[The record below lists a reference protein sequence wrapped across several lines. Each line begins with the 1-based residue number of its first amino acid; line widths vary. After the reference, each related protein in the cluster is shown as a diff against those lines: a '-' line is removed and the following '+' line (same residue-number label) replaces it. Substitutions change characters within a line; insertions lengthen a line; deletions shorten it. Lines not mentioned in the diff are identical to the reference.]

1 MPLFRYEALDRTGN
15 TVRGA
20 MQVADE
26 RVLTARL
33 ATMGYQPLSIE
44 VAGGSSP
51 RIPSYA
57 GSAPVYGAPAGPVSN
72 LSAGEREIARMF
84 HQLYL
89 SFRAGM
95 PAFQALSTVGEQV
108 RSSPLRSA
116 LGEIANG
123 VRDGERLSVLME
135 RFPRM
140 FSRGDVGMV
149 RAAEMGGFLPEALEA
164 LSVQH
169 EQDCNT
175 RRRLAI
181 WEWLFHS
188 NALFLPPL
196 IALLSFF
203 GALLRSEGQ
212 LGPALWAVG
221 RTFLFVS
228 VPMTLVY
235 LGLVYGFHRLRRSP
249 TFAYRW
255 HRFLLRLPVAAKIN
269 FLRANAVF
277 TRVLQ
282 QLYQAG
288 VSPASAW
295 DTASGAVPN
304 LYLADRYM
312 QGMPMV
318 ESTGRLSVGMQ
329 HIGLLSPED
338 VGMVAT
344 GETTGEV
351 PQALDYLA
359 NHYEEDTRVAL
370 GASVVRGA
378 LTMILWGT
386 ILTGVGFVAVAVT
399 ARGFY
404 DTLLKWATPE

>member
-1 MPLFRYEALDRTGN
+1 
-15 TVRGA
+15 
-20 MQVADE
+20 
-26 RVLTARL
+26 
-33 ATMGYQPLSIE
+33 
-44 VAGGSSP
+44 
-51 RIPSYA
+51 
-57 GSAPVYGAPAGPVSN
+57 
-72 LSAGEREIARMF
+72 
-84 HQLYL
+84 
-89 SFRAGM
+89 
-95 PAFQALSTVGEQV
+95 
-108 RSSPLRSA
+108 
-116 LGEIANG
+116 
-123 VRDGERLSVLME
+123 ME

-140 FSRGDVGMV
+140 FSRGDVGMI

-169 EQDCNT
+169 EQDGNT

-181 WEWLFHS
+181 WEWLFHI

-196 IALLSFF
+196 IAGLSFF
-203 GALLRSEGQ
+203 GALVQSEGR
-212 LGPALWAVG
+212 LGPALGAVA
-221 RTFLFVS
+221 RTFLLVS
-228 VPMTLVY
+228 LPMTAAY
-235 LGLVYGFHRLRRSP
+235 LGLVYLFHRARRSP

-288 VSPASAW
+288 VSPANAW

-304 LYLADRYM
+304 LYLAERFM
-312 QGMPMV
+312 QGKAVV

-329 HIGLLSPED
+329 HIGLLQPED
-338 VGMVAT
+338 AGMVAT

-359 NHYEEDTRVAL
+359 NHYEEETRVAL

-378 LTMILWGT
+378 LTIVLWGT
-386 ILTGVGFVAVAVT
+386 LVTGLGVVAMALT
-399 ARGFY
+399 ARQFY
-404 DTLLKWATPE
+404 DALFKWATPE